1 MFAQM
6 EQKLHESWSSEEDS
20 LFYYHRSED
29 RIVLSHALF
38 WVMTQSPFLKGKIR
52 KEKLPSVTTF
62 SPRDSLSKLS
72 SPLGLP
78 KEFFLLLRQYQEE
91 MLDAYLQD
99 TEDYPTML
107 HYCNI
112 IYEYLPMILNGSHL
126 RSDKGARELA
136 AISVVAA
143 GYGGDMDEELANILI
158 DDIDYNYNKVKCR
171 QIELI
176 MPKLMKMVEVE
187 MRSMR

>member
-1 MFAQM
+1 MEKIELMAVRKQMIGQM

-38 WVMTQSPFLKGKIR
+38 WVMTQSLKGKIR
-52 KEKLPSVTTF
+52 QEK
-62 SPRDSLSKLS
+62 
-72 SPLGLP
+72 
-78 KEFFLLLRQYQEE
+78 FLLLLRLYQEE

-99 TEDYPTML
+99 TEDFPEML

-126 RSDKGARELA
+126 RSEKDVRKLA
-136 AISVVAA
+136 AIAVVAA
-143 GYGGDMDEELANILI
+143 GYGGDMDEELANALL
-158 DDIDYNYNKVKCR
+158 DDMDFDRYGKVKCR
-171 QIELI
+171 KIEGMI
-176 MPKLMKMVEVE
+176 PRLMKMVEGE
-187 MRSMR
+187 MESFSQRQNH